1 MDLSSLNPVSLLPEM
16 ILAATGLL
24 MLVVNAI
31 WRGRADGSLPLLA
44 GLGALMGLVFSL
56 FPLTRESGY
65 FGSVV
70 SDPLAVAG
78 RTGVLAA
85 LLLLLLG
92 GGSYLRRRAL
102 PLAETLGLACFSAVG
117 MLALASAGD
126 LITVF
131 LAVETLSLALYALA
145 GLLGQRAESRGAAL
159 TYFLTGSFASAFLLF
174 GMALLFAASGG
185 LEIAGLGAGVAR
197 SGGGAEWIALG
208 GTVMIMTG
216 FLFKV
221 GAVPFH
227 SWVPEVYGSSP
238 TWVSAWMSTGAKV
251 AAFAGFGR
259 LLLALAP
266 QSEAWAPVLGVTAA
280 ATMVLGNF
288 SALAQTN
295 VKRMLAFSA
304 VAHAGYLLL
313 GLLAVGHAGESLE
326 AVLFYLLPYALLNV
340 PLFLIA
346 AHVSRAGGGR
356 YQLDDYKGLARRA
369 PLLAARLATLLLGLA
384 GIPPLAGFLGK
395 LFVFSAAIRAGQM
408 PLAVLGILTSVVGVY
423 YYLRLVVLSY
433 FHDSKDSA
441 PLECDR
447 GLTLASGLAALGV
460 LVLGVWP
467 ELWLRVTQGIG
478 L

>member
-1 MDLSSLNPVSLLPEM
+1 MDLASLNPASLLPEM
-16 ILAATGLL
+16 ILAGTGLL
-24 MLVVNAI
+24 VLSANAVG
-31 WRGRADGSLPLLA
+31 RSRADRLLPALA
-44 GLGALMGLVFSL
+44 GLGTLAGLFFSL
-56 FPLTRESGY
+56 FPVTREAGY

-92 GGSYLRRRAL
+92 GGAYLRTRAL
-102 PLAETLGLACFSAVG
+102 PRAETLALACFSAVG

-131 LAVETLSLALYALA
+131 LAVETLSLSLYALA

-185 LEIAGLGAGVAR
+185 LEIAGLGLGVAR
-197 SGGGAEWIALG
+197 GGPGAEWIAWG
-208 GTVMIMTG
+208 GTVLLMAG

-227 SWVPEVYGSSP
+227 NWVPEVYGGSP
-238 TWVSAWMSTGAKV
+238 SWVSAWMSTGAKV

-259 LLLALAP
+259 LVLALAP
-266 QSEAWAPVLGVTAA
+266 QSEAWAPVLGVAAA

-326 AVLFYLLPYALLNV
+326 SVLFYLLPYALLNV

-346 AHVSRAGGGR
+346 AHVSRSGGGR
-356 YQLDDYKGLARRA
+356 YHLDDYKGLARRS
-369 PLLAARLATLLLGLA
+369 PLLAVLLATLLLGLA

-395 LFVFSAAIRAGQM
+395 LFVFSAAIRAGQT
-408 PLAVLGILTSVVGVY
+408 PLAVLGVLTSVVGVY
-423 YYLRLVVLSY
+423 YYLRLVVLAW
-433 FHDSKDSA
+433 FHEPHDTA

-447 GLTLASGLAALGV
+447 GLTLASGLAALAV

-467 ELWLRVTQGIG
+467 DLWLRVTQGIG

>member
-369 PLLAARLATLLLGLA
+369 PLLAALLATLLLGLA

-433 FHDSKDSA
+433 FHDSKDST

>member
-1 MDLSSLNPVSLLPEM
+1 MDLSTLNPASLLPEM

-24 MLVVNAI
+24 LLVVNAI
-31 WRGRADGSLPLLA
+31 WRGRADASLPLLA
-44 GLGALMGLVFSL
+44 GLGTLAGLVFSL
-56 FPLTRESGY
+56 FPVTRESGY

-70 SDPLAVAG
+70 SDPLAIAG

-92 GGSYLRRRAL
+92 GGSYLRKRAL

-145 GLLGQRAESRGAAL
+145 GILGQRGESRSAAL

-197 SGGGAEWIALG
+197 AGGGAEWIALG
-208 GTVMIMTG
+208 GTVLLMTG

-227 SWVPEVYGSSP
+227 SWVPEVYGGSP

-266 QSEAWAPVLGVTAA
+266 QSAAWGPVLGVTAA

-369 PLLAARLATLLLGLA
+369 PLLAALLATLLLGLA

-395 LFVFSAAIRAGQM
+395 LFVFSAAIRAGQT
-408 PLAVLGILTSVVGVY
+408 PLAVLGVLTSVVGVY

-433 FHDSKDSA
+433 FHDSQDST

-447 GLTLASGLAALGV
+447 GLTLASGLAALAV